1 MKTLLIYVLVLF
13 SSMTAFGQQLKSN
26 ISDKQFLIGEPVVLT
41 YTIKAK
47 ESDSIGFVEKDDL
60 ISARVIAEN
69 SHLTDEGIDFEITQP
84 FHDTITQKGSQKT
97 WIGEYV
103 ITAWDS
109 GLYLIP
115 GQSVIINDSMMTFP
129 DVKVMALLVEPQKD
143 VDLYDIRENFAE
155 IPDKPFSLSEF
166 IANNWWWLI
175 PVITLIIAAVVFL
188 RRKRNNQEEE
198 EEEDRPMSLKQRTIL
213 AIEALED
220 AKLWERDQLKEHFV
234 ELSYILRSYLT
245 SRYNI
250 SLLEKTTYEAKILL
264 TQKGLN
270 EETVDVIGKI
280 LSQSDMV
287 KFAKSNPEVLAIL
300 KQSTLAK
307 QIVAET
313 SPLEF
318 DNAE

>member
-1 MKTLLIYVLVLF
+1 MRLLLTYVLVLF
-13 SSMTAFGQQLKSN
+13 SSMTVFGQQLKSN

-47 ESDSIGFVEKDDL
+47 DNDSIGFVQKDDV
-60 ISARVIAEN
+60 ISARVISEN
-69 SHLTDEGIDFEITQP
+69 SHLTDEGIDFEVTHP
-84 FHDTITQKGSQKT
+84 FHDTIIQKGAQKT

-175 PVITLIIAAVVFL
+175 PGITIIIAAVVFL
-188 RRKRNNQEEE
+188 RRRKNNQEEV
-198 EEEDRPMSLKQRTIL
+198 EEDRPMSLKQRTIL

-220 AKLWERDQLKEHFV
+220 AKLWERNQLKEHFV

-287 KFAKSNPEVLAIL
+287 KFAKSNPDILAIL